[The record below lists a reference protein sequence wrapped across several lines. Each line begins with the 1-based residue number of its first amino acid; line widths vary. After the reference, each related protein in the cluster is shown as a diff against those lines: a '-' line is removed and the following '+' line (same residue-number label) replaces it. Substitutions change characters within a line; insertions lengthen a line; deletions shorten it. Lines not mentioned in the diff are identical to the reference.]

1 LCRWC
6 HFREIAV
13 GRIRRLRPEIALS
26 DVGIEPFGVDF
37 VEVGVPESGTDEGA
51 FVAGCEL
58 A

>member
-13 GRIRRLRPEIALS
+13 GRIRRLRPGIALFG
-26 DVGIEPFGVDF
+26 VEPFGVDF